1 MSGKNINFD
10 DEKIKKISFYRN
22 KKINNI
28 EVIDLNNILVSKKQP
43 YGTNILTNTL
53 SNTLIMILLDHNA

>member
-1 MSGKNINFD
+1 MSGKNINVD

-28 EVIDLNNILVSKKQP
+28 EVIDLSNILVSKKQP
-43 YGTNILTNTL
+43 YGTKHSYKYFIEYIDNDI
-53 SNTLIMILLDHNA
+53 IRP